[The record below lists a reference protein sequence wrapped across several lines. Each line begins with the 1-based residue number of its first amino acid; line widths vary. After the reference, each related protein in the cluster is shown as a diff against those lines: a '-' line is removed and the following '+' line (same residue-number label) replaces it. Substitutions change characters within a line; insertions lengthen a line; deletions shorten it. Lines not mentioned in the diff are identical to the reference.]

1 MITDHINLHPGNP
14 LVGPNDE
21 EFGSRFFPMDDAY
34 DLQWQ
39 QRLKA
44 VAEQQAITL
53 HQGVYMGVIGPCF
66 ETPAEIKAY
75 RILGADLVGMS
86 TVPEVIVAR
95 HCGLRV
101 GAISVITN
109 FASGMSAE
117 KITHEG
123 TLHYGKL
130 GTEKLSRL
138 VLAFLES
145 LHHDPC

>member
-1 MITDHINLHPGNP
+1 
-14 LVGPNDE
+14 
-21 EFGSRFFPMDDAY
+21 
-34 DLQWQ
+34 
-39 QRLKA
+39 
-44 VAEQQAITL
+44 
-53 HQGVYMGVIGPCF
+53 MGVIGPCF